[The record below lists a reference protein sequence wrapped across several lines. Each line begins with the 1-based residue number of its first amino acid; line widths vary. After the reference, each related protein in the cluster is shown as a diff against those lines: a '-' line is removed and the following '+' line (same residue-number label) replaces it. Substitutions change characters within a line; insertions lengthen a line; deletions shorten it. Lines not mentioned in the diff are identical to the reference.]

1 METRKRILLVDDE
14 KDVSIAT
21 EAVLK
26 ESGFNVESYEDPFY
40 AIENFKI
47 NSYALVILNIKM
59 PRINGFQLYR
69 ELKKKAKK
77 VKICFLTAGEVHY
90 GAFRDIFSA
99 VDTNCFIRKP
109 VTNEELVERVS
120 QIIDNDNTLV
130 EVNST
135 QARS

>member
-1 METRKRILLVDDE
+1 MGTRKRILLVDDE
-14 KDVSIAT
+14 KDVKLST

-26 ESGFNVESYEDPFY
+26 ERGFNVESYEDPFY

-47 NSYALVILNIKM
+47 NSVIVILDIKM
-59 PRINGFQLYR
+59 PGLNGFQLYR
-69 ELKKKAKK
+69 ELNKKDKK
-77 VKICFLTAGEVHY
+77 VKICFLTAGEVYY

-99 VDTNCFIRKP
+99 VDANCFIRKP

-130 EVNST
+130 EVNSR